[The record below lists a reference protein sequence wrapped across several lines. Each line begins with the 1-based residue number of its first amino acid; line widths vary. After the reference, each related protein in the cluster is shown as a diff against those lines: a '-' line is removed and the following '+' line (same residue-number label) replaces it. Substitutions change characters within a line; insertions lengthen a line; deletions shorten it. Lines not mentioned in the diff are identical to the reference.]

1 MRRRTTRIERPCA
14 DAAFVAFCSRTD
26 DEGHHSRI
34 LRLPIASRVLR
45 RRRFRRALLAH
56 VLRERREEDDDDDE
70 DDDDGSE
77 GEERKLMRLLAG
89 RSDDASAARAP
100 RVARPST
107 AETRVS
113 PTL

>member
-26 DEGHHSRI
+26 DQGHRSRI

-56 VLRERREEDDDDDE
+56 VLRERREEDDDDD
-70 DDDDGSE
+70 GSE
-77 GEERKLMRLLAG
+77 GGKRKLMRLLAG

-100 RVARPST
+100 ARC
-107 AETRVS
+107 S
-113 PTL
+113 PV